1 MSETHNTHVSEARQ
15 LLASR
20 AEDMRALLVATHED
34 TQSANTDILDGFE
47 DAYDAAANYGLV
59 WVKYL
64 TNHIDQTVTY
74 IHQLSTGG
82 PGDELRVTFG
92 PNGDIENVTYVY
104 LPWFDRVEI
113 DIMHTDDA
121 ETIHDFYATFY
132 ADLVAEDMGT

>member
-20 AEDMRALLVATHED
+20 VEDMRALLAATHED
-34 TQSANTDILDGFE
+34 TQSTNTDILDGFE
-47 DAYDAAANYGLV
+47 DTYDAAANYGLA

-74 IHQLSTGG
+74 VHQLSTGG
-82 PGDELRVTFG
+82 PGDEFHVTVSPTG
-92 PNGDIENVTYVY
+92 VENVTYVY
-104 LPWFDRVEI
+104 LPWFNRVEI
-113 DIMHTDDA
+113 DVTRTDDA